1 MKREG
6 DDGEGRRRKG
16 IREGL
21 SQGLGFLSALKDA
34 IEETLA
40 ETREQSGPNAEAAR
54 DALKGALSRAQAAA
68 ETARDRLDFVTR
80 RENGP
85 AARGGR
91 GSRCQDRTPG
101 AERPDRVTGRAP
113 G

>member
-1 MKREG
+1 MREEG
-6 DDGEGRRRKG
+6 SDGERRRRKG

-40 ETREQSGPNAEAAR
+40 ETREQGGPNAEAAR

-68 ETARDRLDFVTR
+68 GTARDRLDFVTR
-80 RENGP
+80 REMDQLREAVERL
-85 AARGGR
+85 AARIER
-91 GSRCQDRTPG
+91 LERQDPTP
-101 AERPDRVTGRAP
+101 
-113 G
+113 